1 MAELLEALANVL
13 SELLIVL
20 GGSISG
26 RKGSPKSRQKI
37 SQK

>member
-1 MAELLEALANVL
+1 MAELLEALAYAL
-13 SELLIVL
+13 SDLLITL
-20 GGSISG
+20 GGSISS